1 MKKLVTL
8 GLLVALASCSAKPEV
23 EMVYYVPVNGVGMV
37 VCKVPGKG
45 SQLRDCM
52 VNGFA
57 IESVDN
63 PVNVMKAPADLGQE

>member
-1 MKKLVTL
+1 MNKLVTL
-8 GLLVALASCSAKPEV
+8 SLLTALASCSSKSEP

-37 VCKVPGKG
+37 VCKVLGKG
-45 SQLRDCM
+45 NQLRDCT

-63 PVNVMKAPADLGQE
+63 PVNVMKAPADLGQ